1 MVSVQTKSDLVHLI
15 EKHRQQ
21 LQALGVR
28 RCGLFGSFVREQHTP
43 QSDVDVLVEF
53 DPEQKTF
60 MNFMHLVFLLED
72 LFGRKVDVITIESL
86 SPYIGPHILKE
97 VEYASVDV

>member
-1 MVSVQTKSDLVHLI
+1 MTVQAKSDLLHLI
-15 EKHRQQ
+15 AEHHQQ
-21 LQALGVR
+21 LQALGVK

-43 QSDVDVLVEF
+43 QSDVYVLVEF

-60 MNFMHLVFLLED
+60 ANFMRLVFLLED

-97 VEYASVDV
+97 VEYAPIDV

>member
-1 MVSVQTKSDLVHLI
+1 MTAQTKAELFHLI

-21 LQALGVR
+21 LQALGVK

-53 DPEQKTF
+53 EPEQKTF
-60 MNFMHLVFLLED
+60 SNFMHLVFLLED
-72 LFGRKVDVITIESL
+72 LFGRKVDVVTMESL

-97 VEYASVDV
+97 VEYASGGV

>member
-1 MVSVQTKSDLVHLI
+1 MMVQTKADLLHLI
-15 EKHRQQ
+15 TDHRQQ
-21 LQALGVR
+21 LQALGVK

-60 MNFMHLVFLLED
+60 ANFMRLVFLLED
-72 LFGRKVDVITIESL
+72 LFGRKVDVVTMESL

-97 VEYASVDV
+97 VEYAPISM

>member
-1 MVSVQTKSDLVHLI
+1 MSVQTKSDLLSLMA
-15 EKHRQQ
+15 KHRQQ
-21 LQALGVR
+21 LRALGVK

-53 DPEQKTF
+53 DPEKKTF
-60 MNFMHLVFLLED
+60 VNFMHLVFLLED

-97 VEYASVDV
+97 VEYAPIGL

>member
-1 MVSVQTKSDLVHLI
+1 MTVPTKSDLLHLMA
-15 EKHRQQ
+15 EHRQQ
-21 LQALGVR
+21 LRSLGVK

-60 MNFMHLVFLLED
+60 ANFMRLVFLLED
-72 LFGRKVDVITIESL
+72 LFGRKVDVMTMESL

-97 VEYASVDV
+97 VEYAPIGV